1 MTNNT
6 FNKSDLSEKISG
18 SLRLNSSLTA
28 DYLAQLCAVL
38 ASSIALKNRAEF
50 RDFGTFVKKTIR
62 PRKFINPKTKEESY
76 LGETSIIHFKAS
88 KKLLHAND

>member
-18 SLRLNSSLTA
+18 SLNLSSSLTS
-28 DYLAQLCAVL
+28 DYLDQLCEVL
-38 ASSIALKNRAEF
+38 SSSIALKSRAEF

-62 PRKFINPKTKEESY
+62 PRKFINPKTKNVSFI
-76 LGETSIIHFKAS
+76 GETHTILFSPS
-88 KKLLHAND
+88 KNLLDD

>member
-6 FNKSDLSEKISG
+6 FNKSDLSEKISR
-18 SLRLNSSLTA
+18 SLNLNSSLTS

-50 RDFGTFVKKTIR
+50 RDFGTFEK
-62 PRKFINPKTKEESY
+62 
-76 LGETSIIHFKAS
+76 
-88 KKLLHAND
+88 KKLLDQESS

>member
-18 SLRLNSSLTA
+18 PLNLSSSITSNYLT
-28 DYLAQLCAVL
+28 QLCGVL

-50 RDFGTFVKKTIR
+50 RDFGTFEKKTIR
-62 PRKFINPKTKEESY
+62 PRKFINPKTKNVSF
-76 LGETSIIHFKAS
+76 LGETHTILFSPS
-88 KKLLHAND
+88 KNLLDD

>member
-18 SLRLNSSLTA
+18 PLNLSSSITSNYLT
-28 DYLAQLCAVL
+28 QLCGVL

-62 PRKFINPKTKEESY
+62 PRKFINPKTKNVSF
-76 LGETSIIHFKAS
+76 LGETHTILFTPS
-88 KKLLHAND
+88 KNLLDD

>member
-18 SLRLNSSLTA
+18 SLNLSSSLTSE
-28 DYLAQLCAVL
+28 YLAQLCGVL

-62 PRKFINPKTKEESY
+62 PRKFINPKTKNVSF
-76 LGETSIIHFKAS
+76 LGETHTILFSPS
-88 KKLLHAND
+88 KNLLDD

>member
-6 FNKSDLSEKISG
+6 FNKSDLSEKISR
-18 SLRLNSSLTA
+18 SLNLNPSLTS
-28 DYLAQLCAVL
+28 DCLGQLCGVL

-62 PRKFINPKTKEESY
+62 PRKFINPKTKKVSF
-76 LGETSIIHFKAS
+76 LGETHTILFSPS
-88 KKLLHAND
+88 KNLLDD

>member
-18 SLRLNSSLTA
+18 PLNLSSSITS
-28 DYLAQLCAVL
+28 DYLTQLCGL
-38 ASSIALKNRAEF
+38 LDTSIALKNRAEF

-62 PRKFINPKTKEESY
+62 PRKFINPKTKDKSF
-76 LGETSIIHFKAS
+76 LGETHTILFSPS
-88 KKLLHAND
+88 KNLLND

>member
-18 SLRLNSSLTA
+18 PLNLSSSITS
-28 DYLAQLCAVL
+28 DYLTQLCGLL
-38 ASSIALKNRAEF
+38 ATSIALKNRAEF

-62 PRKFINPKTKEESY
+62 PRKFINPKTKNVSF
-76 LGETSIIHFKAS
+76 LGETHTILFSPS
-88 KKLLHAND
+88 RNLLDD

>member
-18 SLRLNSSLTA
+18 PLNLSSSITS
-28 DYLAQLCAVL
+28 DYLTQLCGLL
-38 ASSIALKNRAEF
+38 ATSIALKNRAEF

-62 PRKFINPKTKEESY
+62 PRKFINPKTKNVSF
-76 LGETSIIHFKAS
+76 LGETNTILFSPS
-88 KKLLHAND
+88 RNLLDD

>member
-6 FNKSDLSEKISG
+6 FNKSDLSEKISE
-18 SLRLNSSLTA
+18 SLNLSSSLTS
-28 DYLAQLCAVL
+28 DYLAQLCEVL

-62 PRKFINPKTKEESY
+62 PRKFINPKTKKVSF
-76 LGETSIIHFKAS
+76 LGETHTILFSPS
-88 KKLLHAND
+88 KSLLDD

>member
-18 SLRLNSSLTA
+18 PLNLSSSITSNYLT
-28 DYLAQLCAVL
+28 QLCGVL

-62 PRKFINPKTKEESY
+62 PRKFVNPKTKNVSF
-76 LGETSIIHFKAS
+76 LGETHTILFSPS
-88 KKLLHAND
+88 KHLLDD